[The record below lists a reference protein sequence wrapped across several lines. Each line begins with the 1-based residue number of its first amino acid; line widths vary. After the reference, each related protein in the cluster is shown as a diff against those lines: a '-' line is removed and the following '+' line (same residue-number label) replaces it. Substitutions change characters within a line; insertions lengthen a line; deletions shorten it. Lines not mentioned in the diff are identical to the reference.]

1 MCLAGA
7 SWVQDNILAKS
18 PRAALDVYAVWLPE
32 LGGTPDAWSPTVFP
46 DRRVRNYWDGDELV
60 ARWYAA
66 HVAEEPGI
74 VWDAFFLYG
83 PAAKW
88 STKPGPLVSGGGTV
102 IGESEKLQ
110 AAIRPLLIAK

>member
-1 MCLAGA
+1 M
-7 SWVQDNILAKS
+7 AKS